1 MADTPTR
8 EEYERSRAVAHMRAA
23 AGKPSGNGPVAT
35 QESPQAQAIREHAI
49 AAADYIEQV
58 GADADAIAR
67 LYQAECQKLAEEF
80 RRATDVLLTRLLGPR
95 K

>member
-8 EEYERSRAVAHMRAA
+8 EEYERGRAVAAMKAA
-23 AGKPSGNGPVAT
+23 SGKPSGNGPVAT
-35 QESPQAQAIREHAI
+35 QEQAQAIREHAM

-58 GADADAIAR
+58 GADTDAIAR

-80 RRATDVLLTRLLGPR
+80 RRATGVLLTRLVGPR